1 MSKKEYEKCLRED
14 IGIVHQDFKLYE
26 NSNVYDNIRYI
37 NSNLKLIDQ
46 LLIRFDLE
54 GLGKQKVKDL
64 SEGQK
69 QRVAIIRAIINNPEL
84 LIFYEPTSFSQIE
97 SIYFVNTYSL

>member
-26 NSNVYDNIRYI
+26 NSNVYDNIRYK
-37 NSNLKLIDQ
+37 NLKLIDQ
-46 LLIRFDLE
+46 LLVKFDLK